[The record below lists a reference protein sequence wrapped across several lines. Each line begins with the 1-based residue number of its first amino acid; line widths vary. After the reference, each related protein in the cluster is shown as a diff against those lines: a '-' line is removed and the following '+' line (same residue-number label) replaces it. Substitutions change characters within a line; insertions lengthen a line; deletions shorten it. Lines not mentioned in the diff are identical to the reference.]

1 MLEDMKFDWKK
12 ALRQKFEEWL
22 AKQPDEAPAASET
35 EPNPDIYSFYEQLA
49 ILSSESKRSNR
60 RTAEAMSQWSGM
72 LATVQGS
79 LQSLQEA
86 IGEEETRAEK
96 PVDLPS
102 HCLLV
107 AELLDRINRIAKAL
121 ETVPNTSWWGSQA
134 AWRQAWERQRQAVRI
149 VQGHVLSLLDTLGVD
164 VVGKSESGASP
175 VEANGTFDPQTM
187 VAVEAEENPNYPDHT
202 VLEVLAP
209 GYILGDKLL
218 RPAQVKVSRQP
229 KISNYE

>member
-49 ILSSESKRSNR
+49 ILSSESKR
-60 RTAEAMSQWSGM
+60 
-72 LATVQGS
+72 